1 MKTLKS
7 MTRVRL
13 ARALIA
19 GQGARA
25 LASSTAAALRAMSR
39 GDLTLAALGEARDP
53 ELRAALEALLG
64 KLREIV
70 RGARGAH
77 RDATS
82 VLSGVDVACRD
93 LADAAARQRV
103 SLDRAAEETQRAAA
117 RAEELAPWAAEVA
130 ANAERI
136 AVLSLNTGIEGMR
149 GGTEAARALISL
161 GEEIRRTA
169 QRVGVTAEA
178 LTSGATGVAKALAA
192 TQSRLEEARTS
203 AQALTQEVGRASA
216 AVESAKASASELRAA
231 LSDISMLDDETEALV
246 ASVTDSA
253 GRLAAELR
261 AVRARVSGE
270 ADGSAAREAVERA
283 IRELAALGGG

>member
-1 MKTLKS
+1 
-7 MTRVRL
+7 MTRARL
-13 ARALIA
+13 ARALVV

-25 LASSTAAALRAMSR
+25 LASSTAAALRAMAR

-53 ELRAALEALLG
+53 ELRAALEALQG

-77 RDATS
+77 RDATA
-82 VLSGVDVACRD
+82 VLIGVDVACRD

-103 SLDRAAEETQRAAA
+103 SLDRAVEETQRASA

-178 LTSGATGVAKALAA
+178 LSSGASGVGKALAA

-203 AQALTQEVGRASA
+203 AQGLAQEVGRASA
-216 AVESAKASASELRAA
+216 AVESAKSSASALRAA

-261 AVRARVSGE
+261 AVRARVGE
-270 ADGSAAREAVERA
+270 EAEGSAAREAVERA
-283 IRELAALGGG
+283 IRELASLGGG